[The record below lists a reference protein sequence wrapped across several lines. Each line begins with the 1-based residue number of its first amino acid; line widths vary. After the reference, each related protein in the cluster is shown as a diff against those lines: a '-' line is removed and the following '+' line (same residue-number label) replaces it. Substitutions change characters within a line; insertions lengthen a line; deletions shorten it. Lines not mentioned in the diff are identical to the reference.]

1 MLGVCNISPTL
12 STCSHNMTIFFTTL
26 STCLSMSTEWYQEY
40 TSMQYHMLAVSW
52 SDDPEHPNPTI
63 SMLYRTSARTRCLEP
78 FLMNIVPCT
87 PGQIRVAKLRVP
99 ILMHLLTPEWE
110 VVQEQ
115 VRHNR
120 TLRSL
125 CVSYNV
131 SVDDYVFFFCI
142 EGYYGLYHTQSFSFS
157 TTMTTKCL
165 N

>member
-1 MLGVCNISPTL
+1 MSWTVHKQYKCNWMFYASCLVYVMFFQHQVCAAIIWL
-12 STCSHNMTIFFTTL
+12 FFTTL
-26 STCLSMSTEWYQEY
+26 STCLSMSTEWHQEY

-63 SMLYRTSARTRCLEP
+63 SMLYRTSARTTRCLEP
-78 FLMNIVPCT
+78 LLMNMVPCT

-125 CVSYNV
+125 GVSYNV
-131 SVDDYVFFFCI
+131 SVDD
-142 EGYYGLYHTQSFSFS
+142 
-157 TTMTTKCL
+157 
-165 N
+165 

>member
-12 STCSHNMTIFFTTL
+12 STCSHNMTFFYNFVYL
-26 STCLSMSTEWYQEY
+26 FINVYRMIPGVYKY
-40 TSMQYHMLAVSW
+40 AVPYACSFMKW
-52 SDDPEHPNPTI
+52 WPWAPNPTR
-63 SMLYRTSARTRCLEP
+63 SMLYRTSASTTGCLEP
-78 FLMNIVPCT
+78 FLMNIMSCT
-87 PGQIRVAKLRVP
+87 PGQTRVVKLRVP
-99 ILMHLLTPEWE
+99 ILMHLLTPELE
-110 VVQEQ
+110 VVREQ

-120 TLRSL
+120 TLQSL

-157 TTMTTKCL
+157 TTTTTKCL